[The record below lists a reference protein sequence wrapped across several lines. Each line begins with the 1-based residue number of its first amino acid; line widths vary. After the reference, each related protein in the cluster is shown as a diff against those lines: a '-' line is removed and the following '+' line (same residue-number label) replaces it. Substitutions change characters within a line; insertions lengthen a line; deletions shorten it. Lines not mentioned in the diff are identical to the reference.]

1 VLSVAIS
8 GGDAAFLL
16 AAGALAGVAGTAG
29 GIASLVSYPALLVVG
44 LGPLPANV
52 TNLVALL
59 TVGAGSTLA
68 SRQELAGQRAALRR
82 WAPVCAVGGT
92 LGGILLLV
100 TPSAVFDW
108 VVPFLVAG
116 AALVMLAQP
125 RVTAWHA
132 SRERAHADAALVAL
146 VLAISVY
153 SSYFGAGSGIMMLAA
168 FLVLGRQELPR
179 ANALKNTLTPFTN
192 VIPAAIFAAEGRVVW
207 VAAIALA
214 MGAFVGGTFGP
225 RIVRRSPER
234 HLRYVIGA
242 CGLALTGWLLANAAG

>member
-1 VLSVAIS
+1 MSIS
-8 GGDAAFLL
+8 GADAAFLVG
-16 AAGALAGVAGTAG
+16 AGALAGVAGTAG

-68 SRQELAGQRAALRR
+68 SRPELTGQRAALRR
-82 WAPVCAVGGT
+82 WAPICAVGGT
-92 LGGILLLV
+92 LGGVLLLV

-125 RVTAWHA
+125 RITAWHA
-132 SRERAHADAALVAL
+132 SRARPHTQTILIL
-146 VLAISVY
+146 IVLGISIY

-168 FLVLGRQELPR
+168 FLVLGRQELSR
-179 ANALKNTLTPFTN
+179 ANALKNTLTPITN

-214 MGAFVGGTFGP
+214 AGAFVGGTFGP

-234 HLRYVIGA
+234 QLRYLICA
-242 CGLALTGWLLANAAG
+242 CGLALTGWLLANAVG

>member
-1 VLSVAIS
+1 MSIS
-8 GGDAAFLL
+8 GGDVAFLV
-16 AAGALAGVAGTAG
+16 AAGLLAGAAGTAG

-59 TVGAGSTLA
+59 TVGVGSTLA
-68 SRQELAGQRAALRR
+68 SRPELTGQRAALRR

-92 LGGILLLV
+92 LGGVLLLV

-116 AALVMLAQP
+116 ASLVMLAQP
-125 RVTAWHA
+125 RVTAWHG
-132 SRERAHADAALVAL
+132 SRERPRADTVLLAA
-146 VLAISVY
+146 VLGISIY

-168 FLVLGRQELPR
+168 FLVLGRQELSR
-179 ANALKNTLTPFTN
+179 ANALKNTLTPVTN

-207 VAAIALA
+207 AAALA
-214 MGAFVGGTFGP
+214 LAAGAFAGGMFGP
-225 RIVRRSPER
+225 KIVRRSSER
-234 HLRYVIGA
+234 HLRWAICV
-242 CGLALTGWLLANAAG
+242 CGLALTGWLLANAVG